1 MVRSGSA
8 TARHGNI
15 LTCVKGKFGG
25 KFVIVEQ
32 INVYTFHVSKME
44 ATLLINFVSC
54 KGFKLCRRLKK
65 TYVFPWILAN
75 RL

>member
-15 LTCVKGKFGG
+15 LTCVAGKFGG

-32 INVYTFHVSKME
+32 INVYTFDKRFQNGSYAVD
-44 ATLLINFVSC
+44 
-54 KGFKLCRRLKK
+54 KLR
-65 TYVFPWILAN
+65 
-75 RL
+75 